1 MWMGS
6 GQRRPGMRRRKGRQ
20 QRGLL
25 LAIRRAAVRTRWRRH
40 EAGPVVILW
49 TRGRG
54 VWEGRGAAGA
64 RPPGAQVPVCALLVS
79 GSWAAVFAL
88 LPEKAHISWTKVNHS
103 LTNGHH
109 YWDEGSDIP
118 RRYTPVLFNL
128 ASVCIQVSLHM
139 RSTPAQG
146 GPHQARFAEDEGAR
160 AGAREGEGTSSLFDH
175 LRDSWRPFSTR
186 RHVGDT
192 WETGPKKYKSR
203 VLLPTNE
210 FFLIK
215 ETSR

>member
-1 MWMGS
+1 MNVDGE
-6 GQRRPGMRRRKGRQ
+6 
-20 QRGLL
+20 
-25 LAIRRAAVRTRWRRH
+25 RAAKTGDAAT
-40 EAGPVVILW
+40 E
-49 TRGRG
+49 
-54 VWEGRGAAGA
+54 GAAAAGSAPCDKAGGA

-203 VLLPTNE
+203 VLLPTND